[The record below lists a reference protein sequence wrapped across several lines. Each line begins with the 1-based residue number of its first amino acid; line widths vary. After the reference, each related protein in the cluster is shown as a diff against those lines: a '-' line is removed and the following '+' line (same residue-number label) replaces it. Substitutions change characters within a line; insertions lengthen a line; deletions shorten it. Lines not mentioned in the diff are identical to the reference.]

1 MTTIGFVPRYKRF
14 KGPKK
19 DALSFVRNYDG
30 NPASAASRAFTNGIA
45 RRIAT
50 LAEMAGIEIGE
61 LEQEAGLAK
70 GSIYRVLSGGR
81 QGRTSIELVARVAFA
96 LGDVDIGFLVTG
108 EFHPRHQP
116 FVLRERQ
123 RSVSTMDSRGFSS
136 PHLLR
141 SPEQQTFEWL
151 QPQAHSVPVRK
162 RKAKVTMTKTPRK
175 KTRKKASKS

>member
-1 MTTIGFVPRYKRF
+1 MTTLAVVPSPKRF

-50 LAEMAGIEIGE
+50 LAEMAGIEISE
-61 LEQEAGLAK
+61 LEQEAGLAR
-70 GSIYRVLSGGR
+70 GSIFRILSGGR

-96 LGDVDIGFLVTG
+96 LGDVDIGFLITG
-108 EFHPRHQP
+108 EFHPRNQP

-123 RSVSTMDSRGFSS
+123 RSVSAIESRAFSS
-136 PHLLR
+136 THALR
-141 SPEQQTFEWL
+141 SPEQQAFEWL
-151 QPQAHSVPVRK
+151 QPQARALPTKKRRKPV
-162 RKAKVTMTKTPRK
+162 PRK
-175 KTRKKASKS
+175 KKPQR